1 MINLFVKNA
10 KVVDGRGISEE
21 NICID
26 KGKIVGK
33 VSRSLQ
39 IEARTTIDAEG
50 RFVVPGAVDSHC
62 HIGQIPGTGHYRPQ
76 ASKEENF
83 RTETASSLYGGTT
96 TALNY
101 MFSESSYETTI
112 ADYQKWVKE
121 DSVIDIKLHGG
132 LLSQLHIDNLPL
144 YVKKLGLTSFK
155 IYLPY
160 KGEEAHKLGGLTSL
174 SDGQVLEAFAAL
186 KRFRG
191 LPIVHC
197 ENPDLIEYFMAKN
210 QRDSEQSLAA
220 WESTRPSIVESES
233 ANKILYFSTK
243 IGNRVAIAHVSASD
257 TVDLIEKYGAISPV
271 LETCPH
277 YLALSNDMDMGSLGK
292 VSPPIRSK
300 KDQERLW
307 EAIARYPL
315 VMIGS
320 DHNAWLRRHKSELW
334 NGFAGLPD
342 NAFIL
347 PILFSEGFHKRR
359 IPLTRIV
366 QVTSEIAARQV
377 GLYPRKG
384 SLSVGSDADIVI
396 MDTGIKKFVDPA
408 ELGSISDYS
417 PFSGYEFS
425 AWPHTVI
432 VRGEIAVD
440 SGRTLG
446 LRRKANLLN
455 AIRK

>member
-1 MINLFVKNA
+1 
-10 KVVDGRGISEE
+10 
-21 NICID
+21 
-26 KGKIVGK
+26 
-33 VSRSLQ
+33 
-39 IEARTTIDAEG
+39 
-50 RFVVPGAVDSHC
+50 
-62 HIGQIPGTGHYRPQ
+62 
-76 ASKEENF
+76 
-83 RTETASSLYGGTT
+83 
-96 TALNY
+96 
-101 MFSESSYETTI
+101 
-112 ADYQKWVKE
+112 
-121 DSVIDIKLHGG
+121 
-132 LLSQLHIDNLPL
+132 
-144 YVKKLGLTSFK
+144 
-155 IYLPY
+155 
-160 KGEEAHKLGGLTSL
+160 
-174 SDGQVLEAFAAL
+174 
-186 KRFRG
+186 
-191 LPIVHC
+191 
-197 ENPDLIEYFMAKN
+197 
-210 QRDSEQSLAA
+210 
-220 WESTRPSIVESES
+220 
-233 ANKILYFSTK
+233 
-243 IGNRVAIAHVSASD
+243 
-257 TVDLIEKYGAISPV
+257 
-271 LETCPH
+271 
-277 YLALSNDMDMGSLGK
+277 MDMGSLGK

-408 ELGSISDYS
+408 ELGSISDDS